1 MAVLCYLADRP
12 GKVISREEL
21 EDEIWRGTVVGYDA
35 LSNTIIKL
43 RRTFGDNA
51 RNPTFIETIAK
62 TGYRLIA
69 PVKPADEPMEEHSS
83 VEEIS
88 TNDPIDPLSI
98 AVLAF
103 DDLSKNQD
111 QEYFSDGISED
122 ITTDLSKVPGLKVIA
137 RNSAFA
143 YKGKMLNACQIG
155 RELSVRYLLEG
166 SIRIVDKRVRINA
179 QLIDTNDGG
188 HRWADRYDHDISNIF
203 VLQDEITRA
212 IVRSLIPNLG
222 LPPAEAGTARK
233 PDIRAYDF
241 FLKGRQLSLQDTSSS
256 NRQARKLLQR
266 AIEIDPAFS
275 LAYSHLG
282 RCLGVAHINNW
293 GASSNSLLQDGI
305 ELARAAIELDPRNAH
320 AHMVI
325 AANGFWLRRYDL
337 ALQEAKKSLA
347 IDPNYAE
354 GYGVLSM
361 IRVYSGQPE
370 KGLDSLR
377 HTRRLDPHYRDIY
390 LYYEALARFHL
401 GDHRAS
407 IAALQRRLV
416 RKQESDITHM
426 LLAANYGYLGQQKE
440 AREEWSR
447 LERVNPGFRLLDKI
461 DKLPYRQESDLAY
474 FVEGLRLGGVAPGR
488 GNSK

>member
-233 PDIRAYDF
+233 PDIRAIQARATA
-241 FLKGRQLSLQDTSSS
+241 KRENCCSGRSKSTRLFRWLTRTWDDVSGSPTSTTGEHRRIRCYRMVSSWRGPQSSS
-256 NRQARKLLQR
+256 
-266 AIEIDPAFS
+266 
-275 LAYSHLG
+275 
-282 RCLGVAHINNW
+282 
-293 GASSNSLLQDGI
+293 
-305 ELARAAIELDPRNAH
+305 
-320 AHMVI
+320 
-325 AANGFWLRRYDL
+325 
-337 ALQEAKKSLA
+337 
-347 IDPNYAE
+347 
-354 GYGVLSM
+354 
-361 IRVYSGQPE
+361 
-370 KGLDSLR
+370 
-377 HTRRLDPHYRDIY
+377 TRGMRMP
-390 LYYEALARFHL
+390 
-401 GDHRAS
+401 
-407 IAALQRRLV
+407 
-416 RKQESDITHM
+416 T
-426 LLAANYGYLGQQKE
+426 
-440 AREEWSR
+440 W
-447 LERVNPGFRLLDKI
+447 
-461 DKLPYRQESDLAY
+461 
-474 FVEGLRLGGVAPGR
+474 
-488 GNSK
+488 